1 MGLSDAGQL
10 ENCAGRL
17 LRQRLARR
25 AGVLAQHGVRR
36 LAELVLHFCH
46 AWRSEFHFGRRKA
59 VQHCC
64 LKRESEAEF
73 DLTGR
78 AQRVDAGSD
87 THTINIV
94 TAVCSSVDLPHSAR
108 E

>member
-46 AWRSEFHFGRRKA
+46 AWRSEFHFGGRKA
-59 VQHCC
+59 VQHVC
-64 LKRESEAEF
+64 LERESEAEL
-73 DLTGR
+73 DLTRR
-78 AQRVDAGSD
+78 AQRVDTGPHANAG
-87 THTINIV
+87 NV
-94 TAVCSSVDLPHSAR
+94 VCF
-108 E
+108 